1 MVLFLFAVMLLNL
14 NKTKRIRP
22 SRFSLFAAVF
32 SGGALLLVFVAAI
45 KKHSVNIVPAQL
57 NSDFGTIRSLGKIL
71 FNDFILPFELSSIL
85 FLSAMIGAI
94 ILIKKD
100 TDKPMNTINST
111 LQTIP
116 LNWYIIVSMAL
127 FCVGITG
134 IIYRRNAIVLIMCI
148 ELMLNAGNLLLTA
161 FSAYNG
167 NPEGQVL
174 YFLLW

>member
-1 MVLFLFAVMLLNL
+1 MYFSSQPPERAEIILHVNYRDGNLLLNAEFLAIVNVIVYTGAIMVLFLFAVMLLNL

-45 KKHSVNIVPAQL
+45 KKHSVNIVPIQL

-94 ILIKKD
+94 ILIKKEH
-100 TDKPMNTINST
+100 
-111 LQTIP
+111 
-116 LNWYIIVSMAL
+116 
-127 FCVGITG
+127 
-134 IIYRRNAIVLIMCI
+134 R
-148 ELMLNAGNLLLTA
+148 
-161 FSAYNG
+161 
-167 NPEGQVL
+167 
-174 YFLLW
+174 